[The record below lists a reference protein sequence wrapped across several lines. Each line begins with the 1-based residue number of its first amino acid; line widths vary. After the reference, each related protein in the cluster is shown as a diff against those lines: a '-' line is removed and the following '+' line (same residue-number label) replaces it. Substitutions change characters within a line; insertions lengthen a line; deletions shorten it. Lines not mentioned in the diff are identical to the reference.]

1 MVSLPET
8 VPEGP
13 PDCPPA
19 SAAEIGAALV
29 RLLRLVERARAE
41 PAGELDRPLYMLL
54 FEVVNSGPAR
64 VSALAEAVHS
74 DPSTISRQVAHLVD
88 LGLLQR
94 RPDPD
99 DRRATLLA
107 VTGEGEALLQRAR
120 ALRDRRVAEIVEGW
134 STDDRERFAALLNRF
149 TTDFVQWR
157 CAR

>member
-1 MVSLPET
+1 MVLLPET
-8 VPEGP
+8 APPELSDDP
-13 PDCPPA
+13 
-19 SAAEIGAALV
+19 SATEIGAALV

-41 PAGELDRPLYMLL
+41 PEGELDRPFYMLL

-74 DPSTISRQVAHLVD
+74 DPSTVSRQVAHLVD

-99 DRRATLLA
+99 DRRATLLT
-107 VTGEGEALLQRAR
+107 VTAEGEALLQRAR
-120 ALRDRRVAEIVEGW
+120 TLRDRRVAAIVEGW

-149 TTDFVQWR
+149 TTDFERWR
-157 CAR
+157 CAP